1 MFSVKPDTTNPRFPM
16 QLKRY
21 RRLAPVSLLIA
32 FLFLVAAFASGCV
45 VHSRGHGP
53 GHGRGAIVVEP
64 HVDIIAPAPVVHVA
78 PAPVHAPVT
87 FVFSDH
93 HRHAVRNY
101 YGHHDSHGKRHK
113 WKRKHG
119 KHGRGHGPP
128 HWARKGGHMPPGI
141 AMQAVPHD
149 LAVQL
154 PSPPHGTQFIFYSDH
169 VLLIDSHS
177 HVVLDSITVSVGF

>member
-1 MFSVKPDTTNPRFPM
+1 MFSVKTDTTHPRFPM
-16 QLKRY
+16 QLKSY

-53 GHGRGAIVVEP
+53 GHIRGPIVVDP
-64 HVDIIAPAPVVHVA
+64 HVDVSVIP
-78 PAPVHAPVT
+78 APVT
-87 FVFSDH
+87 FVFTDH
-93 HRHAVRNY
+93 HRHTVRNY
-101 YGHHDSHGKRHK
+101 YSHHRPHGKKHK

-128 HWARKGGHMPPGI
+128 PWARKGGHMPPGI